1 VARPGAEGAQRD
13 RAVVP
18 TARRVH
24 KGFSIAVAMQD
35 Q

>member
-18 TARRVH
+18 PPRRVRH
-24 KGFSIAVAMQD
+24 RLRRDLQD
-35 Q
+35 LF